1 MNAST
6 LIDNIRESFGRVVYT
21 HKTHEK
27 TADQIASKVLFLKW
41 AELVLIVL
49 TTGSAINVLL
59 GAGTIYEITSA
70 ILASLAL
77 LINIY
82 QFRFN
87 PEQLIQ
93 DHRACAKKL
102 WYVREKYI
110 ALISDI
116 CDNAIDSATA
126 RQKRDALAQEVYS
139 IYENAPATNSK
150 AYYAASKALK
160 VNEEMTFSDKEI
172 DEFLPTSM
180 RKIK

>member
-1 MNAST
+1 MSEST
-6 LIDNIRESFGRVVYT
+6 LIDSIRESFGRVVYT

-27 TADQIASKVLFLKW
+27 AVDHLTSRVTFFKW

-49 TTGSAINVLL
+49 TTGSTINVLL
-59 GAGTIYEITSA
+59 GAGATYEITSA
-70 ILASLAL
+70 ILASFTL
-77 LINIY
+77 LVSIY

-93 DHRACAKKL
+93 AHRTCAKKL
-102 WYVREKYI
+102 WFVREKYI

-116 CDNAIDSATA
+116 CDNAIDSTTA

-139 IYENAPATNSK
+139 IYENAPDTNSK
-150 AYYAASKALK
+150 AYDAARDALK
-160 VNEEMTFSDKEI
+160 ANEEMTFSDREI
-172 DEFLPTSM
+172 DEFLPVSM